1 MTRATYRVVM
11 IPCKSGLYE
20 IKGGIW
26 KYRIEVSY

>member
-20 IKGGIW
+20 IKGGYLEIQN
-26 KYRIEVSY
+26 RS